1 VQQPRITTSLKNAKK
16 FIEADQLE
24 VSDGVAHGW
33 AARELRVRFTGM
45 AAAQITVL
53 MPYPRVWNE
62 ERVWTIN
69 VGAQSPVVWF
79 LRSQVPF
86 LMRLVSQWAASG
98 PVCVQL

>member
-24 VSDGVAHGW
+24 VSDDGVAHGW
-33 AARELRVRFTGM
+33 AARGLRVRFTGM
-45 AAAQITVL
+45 AAVQITVL
-53 MPYPRVWNE
+53 MPCPRVWND

-69 VGAQSPVVWF
+69 VGAQSPVVWY

-86 LMRLVSQWAASG
+86 LMRLVSQWGAPG
-98 PVCVQL
+98 PV